1 LKPGN
6 SGPQWVIGWREWISL
21 PDLGVA
27 EIKAKIDTGAR
38 SSALHAY
45 GVERFRRRGKDLVRF
60 GIHPIQRN
68 DRRVV
73 LAEAELVDERNIRD
87 SGGHVERRP
96 VIRTAARLSGRLWKI
111 DVTLTNR
118 DEMGFRMLLGRRA
131 LVKRF
136 LVDPARSFLAGRP
149 VHADL
154 NSPTGDGPKGG
165 VE

>member
-1 LKPGN
+1 MSRKGN
-6 SGPQWVIGWREWISL
+6 GPQWVIGWREWISL

-45 GVERFRRRGKDLVRF
+45 GVERFRRRGKELVRF
-60 GIHPIQRN
+60 AVHPIQR
-68 DRRVV
+68 DDEHVV
-73 LAEAELVDERNIRD
+73 LAEAEFVEERSVRD

-96 VIRTAARLSGRLWKI
+96 VIRTTARLSGRLWKI

-131 LVKRF
+131 LVRRF

-149 VHADL
+149 E
-154 NSPTGDGPKGG
+154 SRPR
-165 VE
+165 

>member
-1 LKPGN
+1 MSRKS

-21 PDLGVA
+21 PDLGVDA
-27 EIKAKIDTGAR
+27 IKVKIDTGAR

-45 GVERFRRRGKDLVRF
+45 DVERFRRRGRDFVRF

-68 DRRVV
+68 DRQVI
-73 LAEAELVDERNIRD
+73 LAVAELVDERNVRD

-96 VIRTAARLSGRLWKI
+96 VIRTSARLNGRLWKI

-118 DEMGFRMLLGRRA
+118 DEMGFRMLLGRQA

-136 LVDPARSFLAGRP
+136 LVDPSRSFLAGRKMQ
-149 VHADL
+149 
-154 NSPTGDGPKGG
+154 NSR
-165 VE
+165 

>member
-1 LKPGN
+1 MSRKS

-21 PDLGVA
+21 PDLGVDA
-27 EIKAKIDTGAR
+27 IKVKIDTGAR

-45 GVERFRRRGKDLVRF
+45 DVERFRRRGRDFVRF

-68 DRRVV
+68 DRQVI
-73 LAEAELVDERNIRD
+73 LAVAELVDERNVRD

-96 VIRTAARLSGRLWKI
+96 VIRTSAQLNGRLWKI

-131 LVKRF
+131 LVNRF
-136 LVDPARSFLAGRP
+136 LVDPARSFLAGP
-149 VHADL
+149 MAAD
-154 NSPTGDGPKGG
+154 SR
-165 VE
+165 